1 MSNQLYSMPGNQAI
15 GYFCV
20 KPLILLVP
28 GCTHF
33 FFLSCAIPLLYQFLH
48 IVYFSLLPIL
58 WLNNLHN
65 SATCFYISVSR
76 PNNLYRCQSHSKTVR
91 YAIYFNITSVTSHLS
106 SIEESGGNLGHLKQ
120 HLPPLM
126 VQANNFSVNIFNQP

>member
-28 GCTHF
+28 GCTF
-33 FFLSCAIPLLYQFLH
+33 FFYPVPYHCCI
-48 IVYFSLLPIL
+48 
-58 WLNNLHN
+58 N
-65 SATCFYISVSR
+65 SYTSYTFPFYRFCGSTIYITVQRCFYISVSR